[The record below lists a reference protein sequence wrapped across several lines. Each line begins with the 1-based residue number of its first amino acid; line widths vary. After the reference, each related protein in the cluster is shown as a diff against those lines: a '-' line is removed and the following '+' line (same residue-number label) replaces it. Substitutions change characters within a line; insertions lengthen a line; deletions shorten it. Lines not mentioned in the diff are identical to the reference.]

1 MIPIDFIGFISEPG
15 VRNNINVCIQY
26 IYHWLNGAAA
36 VGIHNLME
44 DAATAEI
51 SRSQLW
57 QWVRYKVQTNNG
69 ITVDEKLYKRIRDEE
84 VGVLRNQFEKK
95 DYFDKAVQLTDELVL
110 SEGFA
115 EFLTIPAYDWLVAR
129 EVKSK
134 L

>member
-1 MIPIDFIGFISEPG
+1 M
-15 VRNNINVCIQY
+15 CIQY

-57 QWVRYKVQTNNG
+57 QWIRYQCKTDTGRVIDQ
-69 ITVDEKLYKRIRDEE
+69 KLYQTVRDEE
-84 VGVLRNQFEKK
+84 VKALRGSFEKQ
-95 DYFDKAVQLTDELVL
+95 DLFEKAVLLTDELVL
-110 SEGFA
+110 SDTFA
-115 EFLTIPAYDWLVAR
+115 EFLTLPAYDWLVNR
-129 EVKSK
+129 ETKPR

>member
-1 MIPIDFIGFISEPG
+1 
-15 VRNNINVCIQY
+15 VRGNINVCIQY

-57 QWVRYKVQTNNG
+57 QWVRYKLKTSTG
-69 ITVDEKLYKRIRDEE
+69 KLIDERYYATIRDEE
-84 VGVLRNQFEKK
+84 VTALRPQFEKK
-95 DYFDKAVQLTDELVL
+95 DLFEKAVQLTDELVL
-110 SEGFA
+110 SDGFT
-115 EFLTIPAYDWLVAR
+115 EFLTLPAYDWVFAR
-129 EVKSK
+129 DVKPK